1 MGRCLWGS
9 HNGTVG
15 VQSLLCG
22 VRSIGR
28 CVVDRW
34 CMQSIGINVGV
45 GVSSHGVV
53 CYTGVRNK
61 GGQ

>member
-1 MGRCLWGS
+1 MGGRLWGS
-9 HNGTVG
+9 CNGTVG

-22 VRSIGR
+22 VQSIGG

-34 CMQSIGINVGV
+34 CMQSIGSNVRV
-45 GVSSHGVV
+45 GVSSCGVV
-53 CYTGVRNK
+53 CYTGIRNK